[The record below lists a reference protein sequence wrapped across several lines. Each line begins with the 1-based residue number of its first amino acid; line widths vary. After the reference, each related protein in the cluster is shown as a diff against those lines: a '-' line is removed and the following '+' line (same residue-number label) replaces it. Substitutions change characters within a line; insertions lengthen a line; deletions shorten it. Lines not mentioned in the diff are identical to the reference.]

1 MTYGIALQALADPSR
16 RSIFESLRGSPQRVT
31 EIAEQLPISRP
42 AVSQHLKVLQEAGL
56 VRSSPKGTARIYAVR
71 PEGLEDLQNYLDS
84 FWDDVLK
91 AYSEEVHRQ
100 EGGGN
105 D

>member
-1 MTYGIALQALADPSR
+1 MTYEMALQALADPSR
-16 RSIFESLRGSPQRVT
+16 RSIFESLRAAPQRVT
-31 EIAEQLPISRP
+31 EIADKLPISRP

-56 VRSSPKGTARIYAVR
+56 VRSRPKGTARIYAVR
-71 PEGLEDLQNYLDS
+71 LEGLADLRRYLDS
-84 FWDDVLK
+84 FWDDVLC
-91 AYSEEVHRQ
+91 AYSEEVLRQ